1 MGYGN
6 AKISV
11 IDLNRIEIEKT
22 MSGYLTA
29 EIVLL

>member
-11 IDLNRIEIEKT
+11 IDLNEIAIEKT
-22 MSGYLTA
+22 MSGYLTVV
-29 EIVLL
+29 IVLL